1 MVPSPLGALCPRNDA
16 GGILV
21 RDSIPTGYKW
31 GCGECRIAKRAPPWI
46 QLTKPN
52 QNFNAERGSTGQRS
66 ERIYI
71 CKRNGR
77 TPLWLGAR
85 LRRQPLAP
93 SGATLRAPGVDRSA
107 RPSKG
112 GLPCQQCRTALAQ
125 ALETEGRKKK

>member
-66 ERIYI
+66 ELSYI
-71 CKRNGR
+71 CGRNGPGIIVAWHALSPS
-77 TPLWLGAR
+77 TPRAF
-85 LRRQPLAP
+85 RRDPP
-93 SGATLRAPGVDRSA
+93 GSGG
-107 RPSKG
+107 
-112 GLPCQQCRTALAQ
+112 
-125 ALETEGRKKK
+125 